1 MVSLLMRSGSNV
13 ALADNDTYSP
23 LHVASRQGHMAIIV
37 ALVEEGGADVNIKG
51 GERGDT
57 PLMLSARSGH
67 SEAARYLVAKG
78 ADVTAVDENGDSALS
93 VAKSPSMVRLLK
105 EAWTEQTQVKS
116 AQDKNSDVIDTP
128 SGACSPVLDQAHT
141 INEGNSGRD
150 SPSDSDH
157 SVVSPQQPDKKSF
170 FLTDRRLSRSLD
182 FEDSDITDHEML
194 IPGWSL
200 IVYYEL
206 LSCIKEHQLFYI
218 TPSPPR

>member
-1 MVSLLMRSGSNV
+1 MSRFNPSLPPSLPPSHP
-13 ALADNDTYSP
+13 LSP
-23 LHVASRQGHMAIIV
+23 QF
-37 ALVEEGGADVNIKG
+37 
-51 GERGDT
+51 
-57 PLMLSARSGH
+57 P
-67 SEAARYLVAKG
+67 
-78 ADVTAVDENGDSALS
+78 
-93 VAKSPSMVRLLK
+93 P

-141 INEGNSGRD
+141 IDEGNSGRD

-170 FLTDRRLSRSLD
+170 FLTDRHLSRSLD
-182 FEDSDITDHEML
+182 FEDSDITDHEKL

-206 LSCIKEHQLFYI
+206 LSCIKKNANCF
-218 TPSPPR
+218 T